1 MKDELQ
7 GLIAKAL
14 WEGYEYSLPVS
25 PATMA
30 KAVVS
35 YLDEKGFFTG
45 GTNE

>member
-1 MKDELQ
+1 MKEELE
-7 GLIAKAL
+7 GLIAQAL

-25 PATMA
+25 PATIA

-45 GTNE
+45 GNND

>member
-1 MKDELQ
+1 MKEELQ

-30 KAVVS
+30 KAVVL

-45 GTNE
+45 GNND

>member
-1 MKDELQ
+1 MKEELQ

-25 PATMA
+25 PTTMA
-30 KAVVS
+30 KAVVL

-45 GTNE
+45 GTQ